1 MPAPDAH
8 QRESLNYFGA
18 AGAGL
23 LGCFT
28 DALTAEARDTV
39 VVIAQPLGHEY
50 IRCHRALRRLAV
62 YLASNGFPVFRFD
75 WHGTGDSSGEFAE
88 SRLDRWIDDLGD
100 AVAEAEARARAGS
113 VAVIGLR
120 HGAAIAAM
128 ASDIIGAPDLM
139 VLWDPVYDGARG
151 LAPMRADHAR
161 HEKERGLAPGSTRLA
176 DGSEDIFGFAY
187 TPSLLADLEAVNLL
201 SLRRSPAAKVLVL
214 DQQDPADSG
223 ALSEHLSAIGRCE
236 YVHEPRSPIWMAEPH
251 TGLVPREAIERIGA
265 WLIADSGDEADHA

>member
-8 QRESLNYFGA
+8 HRESIDYFGA
-18 AGAGL
+18 SGAL

-39 VVIAQPLGHEY
+39 VVIAQPIGHEY

-75 WHGTGDSSGEFAE
+75 WFGTGDSAGEFAE
-88 SRLDRWIDDLGD
+88 SGLDRWIDDLGD
-100 AVAEAEARARAGS
+100 AIAEAESRARAGG
-113 VAVIGLR
+113 VAVVGLR

-128 ASDIIGAPDLM
+128 ATEIIGAPDLM
-139 VLWDPVYDGARG
+139 TLWDPIHDGARG

-161 HEKERGLAPGSTRLA
+161 HEKERGLAPGLTRLA
-176 DGSEDIFGFAY
+176 DGSEDIFGFGY
-187 TPSLLADLEAVNLL
+187 SPSLLAELEAVNLL
-201 SLRRSPAAKVLVL
+201 SMRRSPAAKVLVL
-214 DQQDPADSG
+214 DQQDPADG
-223 ALSEHLSAIGRCE
+223 VALAEHLSAIGRCE
-236 YVHEPRSPIWMAEPH
+236 YLHEPRSPIWMAEPH

-265 WLIADSGDEADHA
+265 WLIAETGAGAEHA